1 MKTRKMGFVQC
12 REISKVKNLCAFF
25 LLFHDNINKFLLHM
39 FDKAN
44 LFPDIVYSSSIFEQT
59 HIFHLFILL
68 LLIHHSVLLL
78 VL

>member
-1 MKTRKMGFVQC
+1 MKKMGFVQC
-12 REISKVKNLCAFF
+12 REISKAKIYGLFNQF
-25 LLFHDNINKFLLHM
+25 LVHM

-44 LFPDIVYSSSIFEQT
+44 LFPDIVYSSSIFEHT

-68 LLIHHSVLLL
+68 LIIYISVLLL